1 MDKREFVQRFIIDN
15 YDSTLNAYIQIEIA
29 LSVFDAIEETFVKP
43 VVSTDLWKNEQ
54 R

>member
-1 MDKREFVQRFIIDN
+1 MEKREFVQYYMIEN
-15 YDSTLNAYIQIEIA
+15 YDGGNVYMMIDTAVKI
-29 LSVFDAIEETFVKP
+29 FDAIEETFVKP